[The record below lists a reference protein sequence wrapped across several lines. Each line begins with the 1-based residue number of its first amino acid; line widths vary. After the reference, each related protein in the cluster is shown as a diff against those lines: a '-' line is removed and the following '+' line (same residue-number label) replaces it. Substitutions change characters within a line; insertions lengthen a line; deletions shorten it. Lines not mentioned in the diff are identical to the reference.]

1 MTVQLSQRPAA
12 REVACN
18 LTPSLLSAT
27 HTEIPM
33 ATPQPPHG
41 FAVDVEVDA
50 DRSTV
55 VVRGELDLSNATE
68 LSEALAS
75 AGTGVSCVVADLRA
89 VTFIDSSA
97 IGALVSSGRSL
108 AEAGSRLQIGPR
120 SPAVTQILE
129 LTGLAAG
136 TEAFDV
142 LEEGT

>member
-1 MTVQLSQRPAA
+1 
-12 REVACN
+12 
-18 LTPSLLSAT
+18 
-27 HTEIPM
+27 M